1 MFRTFSLA
9 AAIAAFALAVLGS
22 WIRINGAGMTCPDW
36 PLCNGQ
42 IIPPLDG
49 GVLLEWSHRMVA
61 FLEGFL
67 LIGAF
72 VTGWQA
78 RKRIA
83 YIKPVLGFIGAAF
96 ALQVFLGAATVALS
110 NSPIS
115 VVWHW
120 GTAMAFL
127 GGLTALAMLAVI
139 QPAAGSAPRVQTGLY
154 GLLGT
159 TTIAAFAAMCVGS
172 YVSSSGAGLA
182 CTTFPACEGT
192 WLGVGGGQLAQMLH
206 RGTAGVFFVLAT
218 VSAYWAAFSTTSRVR
233 VATLTG
239 YFLIVVQI
247 VLGIAN
253 VVWAL
258 PMPLREAHAANAGA
272 TFLAFVV
279 AFALAKLDG
288 TLRIRT
294 APAPPARAASS
305 HVGSTARVTSSS

>member
-42 IIPPLDG
+42 IVPPLDG
-49 GVLLEWSHRMVA
+49 GVILEWSHRMIA
-61 FLEGFL
+61 FLEGIL
-67 LIGAF
+67 LIGAT

-78 RKRIA
+78 RRRIA

-96 ALQVFLGAATVALS
+96 ALQVVLGAATVALS

-120 GTAMAFL
+120 ATAMAFL
-127 GGLTALAMLAVI
+127 GGLTALAILAVV
-139 QPAAGSAPRVQTGLY
+139 QPPAGIAPRAQTGLY
-154 GLLGT
+154 GLLGAT
-159 TTIAAFAAMCVGS
+159 VIAAFAAMCIGS

-192 WLGVGGGQLAQMLH
+192 WLGLTSGQFAQMLH
-206 RGTAGVFFVLAT
+206 RAVAGVFFMLAT
-218 VSAYWAAFSTTSRVR
+218 VAAYWAAFSTTSRVR
-233 VATLTG
+233 AATLTG
-239 YFLIVVQI
+239 YALIVVQI
-247 VLGIAN
+247 VLGLAN
-253 VVWAL
+253 VAWAL
-258 PMPLREAHAANAGA
+258 PTPLREAHAANAGA
-272 TFLAFVV
+272 AFLAFVV

-288 TLRIRT
+288 TLRTRT
-294 APAPPARAASS
+294 VAATVTRVVPAQSAPATRL
-305 HVGSTARVTSSS
+305 TSRS